1 MSGGEV
7 RADRYRVRQHTNAI
21 RAASRAGVEYIGY
34 TSLTGADRP
43 DHPVGAPMADHA
55 ATERALAESGLAY
68 TVLRNNLYTDL
79 LLYAARGA
87 VASGVLAGNRGA
99 GASGY
104 VTRDDCAATAAALLV
119 HGGHPGRLLDVTG
132 PASVTDDQVAAML
145 TEMTGRTVRH
155 QGLTDEQVVAAAI
168 GTAGR
173 HWSRRR

>member
-1 MSGGEV
+1 LGEPFFDYLCHH
-7 RADRYRVRQHTNAI
+7 ADESAVFHTAMGELS
-21 RAASRAGVEYIGY
+21 RLESAAV
-34 TSLTGADRP
+34 
-43 DHPVGAPMADHA
+43 
-55 ATERALAESGLAY
+55 ESGLAY
-68 TVLRNNLYTDL
+68 TVLRNNMYTDL
-79 LLYAARGA
+79 LLYSARGA

-145 TEMTGRTVRH
+145 TQVTGRTVRH
-155 QGLTDEQVVAAAI
+155 QGLTDEKVVAAAI

-173 HWSRRR
+173 R